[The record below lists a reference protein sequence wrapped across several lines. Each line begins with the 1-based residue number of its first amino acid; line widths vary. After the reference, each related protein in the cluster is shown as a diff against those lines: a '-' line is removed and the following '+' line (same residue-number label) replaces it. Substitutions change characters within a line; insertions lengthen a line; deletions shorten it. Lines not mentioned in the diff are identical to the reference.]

1 MSCGSGEARRVG
13 RRVCSILI
21 AISRR
26 KNQHLIPT
34 LARDIPPTFSELQCS
49 LIGAG
54 GFWSVATFRGGATG
68 RA

>member
-1 MSCGSGEARRVG
+1 MSWGSGEARRVG
-13 RRVCSILI
+13 RRVCSILM

-26 KNQHLIPT
+26 KHQHLTLT
-34 LARDIPPTFSELQCS
+34 LARDIPPTFSKLQCS

-54 GFWSVATFRGGATG
+54 GLWSLATFCGVVAG